1 MIVLV
6 RHARVWNPEHLVYA
20 RLPGF
25 HLSEEGRVDAEAIA
39 TKLSA
44 APVAA
49 VYSSPLERAV
59 ETAEILAGHH
69 GIGVAIDDSLMEW
82 SFWAHW
88 QGMAWERIRERDPDL
103 LERYGRD
110 PASVWPQDPLEAVS
124 RRILRFADRVDRE
137 LGTAGPD
144 RVVLAVSHEAPVIAA
159 MLVAQGKSLDGFHTV
174 NLPHLALVRIRPEP
188 AGPVEAADLTAE
200 VPVVPVAS
208 ESSEGPR

>member
-1 MIVLV
+1 VIVLV
-6 RHARVWNPEHLVYA
+6 RHARVWNPEHVVYA
-20 RLPGF
+20 RLRGF
-25 HLSEEGRVDAEAIA
+25 HLSKEGRADAEALA
-39 TKLSA
+39 TKLSD

-59 ETAEILAGHH
+59 ETAEILAGRHA
-69 GIGVAIDDSLMEW
+69 IGVATDDSLMEW

-88 QGMAWERIRERDPDL
+88 QGMPWEPIRERDPHL

-110 PASVWPQDPLEAVS
+110 PSSIWPQDPLEAVS

-137 LGTAGPD
+137 HGTVGSD

-159 MLVAQGKSLDGFHTV
+159 MLVAQGKSLDGFHAV

-188 AGPVEAADLTAE
+188 AALVEAKDLTAE
-200 VPVVPVAS
+200 VPVVPVAL
-208 ESSEGPR
+208 ESTEGPR